1 MSAQSIY
8 DRAPLGSLIR
18 FSNGEPRPPARF
30 NRKFKDWN
38 NDNGLGRLVER
49 APGHVGSSS
58 ATAPTFTL
66 HLGNYGSQGTILMVV
81 RRVYTVNSRL
91 HFEVADVPKP
101 GMVRLLT
108 PIGDHE
114 ELQHLAPDLAAAEAW
129 MARHRYTNIRVEI
142 VPDPDPVI
150 WPANFGRAA

>member
-8 DRAPLGSLIR
+8 ETAPLGSLIR

-30 NRKFKDWN
+30 SRKLKDWN
-38 NDNGLGRLVER
+38 NDNGMGRLVER
-49 APGHVGSSS
+49 APGHVGASY
-58 ATAPTFTL
+58 ATPPTFTL

-81 RRVYTVNSRL
+81 RRIYTVHSRL

-114 ELQHLAPDLAAAEAW
+114 ELQHLAPDMVAAEAW
-129 MARHRYTNIRVEI
+129 MANHHYYRIRAEI
-142 VPDPDPVI
+142 VPDSDPVVRPVSI
-150 WPANFGRAA
+150 GRAA